1 MEEKEVIKEI
11 NQHISDALEQW
22 SNVVLEADANNWAY
36 FLEYSDKDLANA
48 LFIFNH
54 VVANFA
60 IKSGVLTEENVTEKI
75 SAFRNSLKDTFGFDS
90 QELIK
95 NILFEN
101 EMHKRGLVN

>member
-1 MEEKEVIKEI
+1 MEEKEAIKEI

-22 SNVVLEADANNWAY
+22 SNVALEADANNWAY
-36 FLEYSDKDLANA
+36 FLEYSDRDLANT

-54 VVANFA
+54 VAGNIA

-75 SAFRNSLKDTFGFDS
+75 SAFRKSIKDTFGFDS

-95 NILFEN
+95 NILFED

>member
-11 NQHISDALEQW
+11 NQHLSDALEQW
-22 SNVVLEADANNWAY
+22 SNVALEADANNWAY
-36 FLEYSDKDLANA
+36 LLEYSDKDLANA

-54 VVANFA
+54 VVANIA
-60 IKSGVLTEENVTEKI
+60 IKSGFLAEENVTEKI

-95 NILFEN
+95 NVLFEN
-101 EMHKRGLVN
+101 EIHKRGLVN

>member
-1 MEEKEVIKEI
+1 MGEKETIKEI

-22 SNVVLEADANNWAY
+22 SNVTLEADANNWAY
-36 FLEYSDKDLANA
+36 LLEYSDKDLANA

-54 VVANFA
+54 VVANIA
-60 IKSGVLTEENVTEKI
+60 IKSGFLTEENVTEKI
-75 SAFRNSLKDTFGFDS
+75 SAFRKSIKDTFGFDS

-95 NILFEN
+95 NVLFEN

>member
-1 MEEKEVIKEI
+1 MEEKEAIKEI

-22 SNVVLEADANNWAY
+22 SNVTLEADANNWAY
-36 FLEYSDKDLANA
+36 LLEYSDRDLANA

-54 VVANFA
+54 VAGNIA
-60 IKSGVLTEENVTEKI
+60 IKSGFLAEENVREKI
-75 SAFRNSLKDTFGFDS
+75 SAFRKSIKDTFGFDS

-95 NILFEN
+95 NVLFEN